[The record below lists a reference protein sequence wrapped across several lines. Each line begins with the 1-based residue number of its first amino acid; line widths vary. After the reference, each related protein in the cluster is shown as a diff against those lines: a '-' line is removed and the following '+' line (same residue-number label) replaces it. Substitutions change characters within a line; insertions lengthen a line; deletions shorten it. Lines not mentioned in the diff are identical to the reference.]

1 MRACSRE
8 RDVPAAIGPTRAFKL
23 EALL

>member
-1 MRACSRE
+1 VFVTATSPR
-8 RDVPAAIGPTRAFKL
+8 AAIGPRRAFKL